1 MRQQS
6 NLWTGETNGMVP
18 SLGAHTTQT
27 PYAPPGTVAVQSLF
41 GKYMNP
47 VRDQGM
53 ARRSN
58 IDLAVER

>member
-6 NLWTGETNGMVP
+6 TLWNGETNGMVP

-47 VRDQGM
+47 VRIQGC
-53 ARRSN
+53 AHRST
-58 IDLAVER
+58 IDLAIEC